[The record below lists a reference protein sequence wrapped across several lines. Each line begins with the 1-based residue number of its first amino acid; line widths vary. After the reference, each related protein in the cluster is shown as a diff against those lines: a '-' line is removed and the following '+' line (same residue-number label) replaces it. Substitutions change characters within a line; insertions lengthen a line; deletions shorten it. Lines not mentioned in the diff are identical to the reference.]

1 MKPTDPEPVKLI
13 HGILYSN
20 EQLLCKAKKRLIEL
34 FGKIDY
40 SSPTFPFNLTGY
52 YKEEMGSSI
61 HRIFISHESLIH
73 PKQLAEIKI
82 ITNHIEDELA
92 IESNRN
98 VNIDAGYM
106 DVCKVVLASGKYN
119 GQKIYLDLGIYA
131 DLTLYYEK
139 GKFFHYPWSFPDFR
153 SGEYNRAFLM
163 IRERYK
169 VQHKQWFREKQV
181 TLEEE

>member
-1 MKPTDPEPVKLI
+1 MKPFEPEPVKLF

-20 EQLLCKAKKRLIEL
+20 EQLLVEAKERLTEN

-40 SSPTFPFNLTGY
+40 TSSIFLFDLTGY
-52 YKEEMGSSI
+52 YEEEMGSPI
-61 HRIFISHESLIH
+61 HRIFISHEPMIH

-82 ITNHIEDELA
+82 TTNKIENELSS
-92 IESNRN
+92 ESNRK
-98 VNIDAGYM
+98 VNIDSGYM
-106 DVCKVVLASGKYN
+106 DVCKVVLASAKYN
-119 GQKIYLDLGIYA
+119 GQKIYLDSGIYA

-139 GKFFHYPWSFPDFR
+139 GKYLHYPWSFPDFR

-169 VQHKQWFREKQV
+169 IQHKTWFREKQNK
-181 TLEEE
+181 LEEL